1 MTSDSEAMKPN
12 DIPEAE
18 VSGSLSD
25 AEVLDIVHSVCTKS
39 KDGVLEVHSEF
50 GTGRIALRSGRVCH
64 AQIADVQGEAAFTK
78 IASATTG
85 EFRLLPPEQ
94 EEKTSIIRPLEDL
107 LVDTMRLQQYD
118 QQGDAAEELPEPKA
132 ESLYQMVQ
140 GMKLTEKMRFALRCD
155 KEGRTLLI
163 RDPNRAI
170 QLAIIT
176 NPRITDAEVTI
187 LAWSKS
193 SDDEVL
199 RRIAENRE
207 WVKYYPVR
215 LGLATNPKTP
225 ISISTKLLPTLMPED
240 LSQVAKSKEVP
251 VTVAH
256 AARRLIL
263 QKR

>member
-1 MTSDSEAMKPN
+1 MTSDSDAMKPS
-12 DIPEAE
+12 DISGAE

-25 AEVLDIVHSVCTKS
+25 AEVVDIVHTMCTMS

-50 GTGRIALRSGRVCH
+50 GTGKIALRSGRVCH
-64 AQIADVQGEAAFTK
+64 AQIADVQGEAAFAK
-78 IASATTG
+78 IASATMG
-85 EFRLLPPEQ
+85 AFRFLPPEM
-94 EEKTSIIRPLEDL
+94 EERTSIIRPLEDL
-107 LVDTMRLQQYD
+107 LVETIRFQQHD
-118 QQGDAAEELPEPKA
+118 KQEDAGEEIPEPKA

-140 GMKLTEKMRFALRCD
+140 TMKLTDKLRFALRCG

-170 QLAIIT
+170 QLAIIS
-176 NPRITDAEVTI
+176 NPRLTDAEVTI

-193 SDDEVL
+193 ADEEVL

-207 WVKYYPVR
+207 WVKYYQVR
-215 LGLATNPKTP
+215 LGLARNPKTP

-240 LSQVAKSKEVP
+240 LSQVAKSKDVP
-251 VTVAH
+251 VLVAH

>member
-1 MTSDSEAMKPN
+1 MTSDSDAMKPS
-12 DIPEAE
+12 DILEAE
-18 VSGSLSD
+18 VLGSLSD
-25 AEVLDIVHSVCTKS
+25 AEVLDIVHRVCTTS

-50 GTGRIALRSGRVCH
+50 GIGKIALRSGRVCH

-78 IASATTG
+78 IVSATRG
-85 EFRLLPPEQ
+85 DFRLLPPEQ
-94 EEKTSIIRPLEDL
+94 EERTSIIKPLEDL
-107 LVDTMRLQQYD
+107 LVDTIRLQQRD
-118 QQGDAAEELPEPKA
+118 RKEDVGEEIPEPKA

-140 GMKLTEKMRFALRCD
+140 GMKLTEKLRFAMRCD

-170 QLAIIT
+170 QLAIIS
-176 NPRITDAEVTI
+176 NPRITDAEVNI

-193 SDDEVL
+193 ADEEVL

-215 LGLATNPKTP
+215 LGLAKNPKSS

-240 LSQVAKSKEVP
+240 LSQIAKSKEVP
-251 VTVAH
+251 VFVAH

>member
-1 MTSDSEAMKPN
+1 MALSAHAMKL
-12 DIPEAE
+12 PEILETE

-25 AEVLDIVHSVCTKS
+25 GEVLDIVHTVCTKS

-50 GTGRIALRSGRVCH
+50 GTGRIALRSGRGCH
-64 AQIADVQGEAAFTK
+64 AQIADVQEEEAFTK
-78 IASATTG
+78 IASATKG
-85 EFRLLPPEQ
+85 DFRLLPPEK
-94 EEKTSIIRPLEDL
+94 EGKTSIIRPLEDL
-107 LVDTMRLQQYD
+107 LVETIRLQQHGR
-118 QQGDAAEELPEPKA
+118 QEDAGEEIPEPKA

-140 GMKLTEKMRFALRCD
+140 TMKLTEKLLFAMRCG

-170 QLAIIT
+170 QLAIIS

-193 SDDEVL
+193 ADEEVL

-207 WVKYYPVR
+207 WVKYYSVR
-215 LGLATNPKTP
+215 LGLVRNPKTP
-225 ISISTKLLPTLMPED
+225 VSISTKLLPTLMPED
-240 LSQVAKSKEVP
+240 LSQIAKSKEVP
-251 VTVAH
+251 VLVAH